1 MKQGLI
7 MQLRHST
14 LLTVFLTIVVG
25 LFMFEIFE
33 NFFRQGSGEDLEA
46 LIKDGAYLVDVRSSQ
61 EFAENSVKGS
71 VNIPLDQV
79 QRQMAKFQ
87 DKKHIIVFCRSG
99 NRSSQAKAI
108 LEQNGYTNVV
118 NGGTWQHVGQF
129 VHN

>member
-46 LIKDGAYLVDVRSSQ
+46 LIKDGA
-61 EFAENSVKGS
+61 
-71 VNIPLDQV
+71 I
-79 QRQMAKFQ
+79 
-87 DKKHIIVFCRSG
+87 
-99 NRSSQAKAI
+99 
-108 LEQNGYTNVV
+108 
-118 NGGTWQHVGQF
+118 W
-129 VHN
+129 